1 MRIIGLEKDIEELAE
16 LLGINK
22 EEAKRK
28 ALEEGLKELKL
39 KKAIELYISNKISI
53 KQAARIAGISLA
65 DWFMVAKEKG
75 LLVQISPDEIN
86 DELKALE

>member
-1 MRIIGLEKDIEELAE
+1 MIGLEKDIEELAK

-22 EEAKRK
+22 EEARRK
-28 ALEEGLKELKL
+28 ALKEGLKELKL
-39 KKAIELYISNKISI
+39 KKAIELYVLNKISV

-65 DWFMVAKEKG
+65 DWFTIAKEKG

-86 DELKALE
+86 DEIRALE

>member
-1 MRIIGLEKDIEELAE
+1 MISLEKDIEELAK

-22 EEAKRK
+22 EDAKRK

-39 KKAIELYISNKISI
+39 KKAIELYIFNKISV
-53 KQAARIAGISLA
+53 KQAARIAGISIA
-65 DWFMVAKEKG
+65 DWFTVAKEKG

-86 DELKALE
+86 DELKSFE

>member
-1 MRIIGLEKDIEELAE
+1 MIGLEKDIEELAK
-16 LLGINK
+16 LLGIDK
-22 EEAKRK
+22 KEAKRK

-39 KKAIELYISNKISI
+39 KKAIELYVFNKISV

-65 DWFMVAKEKG
+65 DWFTIAKEKG

>member
-1 MRIIGLEKDIEELAE
+1 MIGLEKDIEELAE

-22 EEAKRK
+22 EEAKKK

-39 KKAIELYISNKISI
+39 KKAIELYVLNRVSI

-65 DWFMVAKEKG
+65 DWFNIAKEKG
-75 LLVQISPDEIN
+75 LTVQISPDEIKE
-86 DELKALE
+86 ELSALE

>member
-1 MRIIGLEKDIEELAE
+1 MIGLEKEIEELAK

-22 EEAKRK
+22 EEVKTR

-39 KKAIELYISNKISI
+39 KKAIELYVLNKISV
-53 KQAARIAGISLA
+53 KQAVRIAGISLA
-65 DWFMVAKEKG
+65 EWFMIAKEKG

-86 DELKALE
+86 EELKAFK

>member
-1 MRIIGLEKDIEELAE
+1 MIGLEKDIEELAE

-65 DWFMVAKEKG
+65 DWFTVAKEKG

-86 DELKALE
+86 DEIKALE

>member
-1 MRIIGLEKDIEELAE
+1 MIGLEKDIEELAK

-22 EEAKRK
+22 EEARRK

-39 KKAIELYISNKISI
+39 KKAIELYVLNKISV

-65 DWFMVAKEKG
+65 DWFTIAKEKG

-86 DELKALE
+86 DEIRALE

>member
-1 MRIIGLEKDIEELAE
+1 MIGLEKDIEELAK

-22 EEAKRK
+22 EEARRK

-39 KKAIELYISNKISI
+39 KKAIELYVMNKISV

-65 DWFMVAKEKG
+65 DWFTIAKEKG

-86 DELKALE
+86 DEIRALE

>member
-1 MRIIGLEKDIEELAE
+1 MIGLEKDIEELAK
-16 LLGINK
+16 LLGINVD
-22 EEAKRK
+22 EAKRK

-39 KKAIELYISNKISI
+39 KKAIELYIFNKIGV

-65 DWFMVAKEKG
+65 DWFTIAKEKG

>member
-1 MRIIGLEKDIEELAE
+1 MISLEKDIEELAK

-22 EEAKRK
+22 EEVKRK

-39 KKAIELYISNKISI
+39 KKAIELYIFNKISV
-53 KQAARIAGISLA
+53 KQAARIAGVSLA
-65 DWFMVAKEKG
+65 GWFTIAKEKG

-86 DELKALE
+86 DELKVLE

>member
-1 MRIIGLEKDIEELAE
+1 MDLEKDIEELAK
-16 LLGINK
+16 LLGIDK
-22 EEAKRK
+22 EEVKKK

-65 DWFMVAKEKG
+65 DWFTIAKEKG
-75 LLVQISPDEIN
+75 LLVQIDPDEIN
-86 DELKALE
+86 EELRALE

>member
-1 MRIIGLEKDIEELAE
+1 MIGLEKDIEESAK

-22 EEAKRK
+22 EEARRK

-39 KKAIELYISNKISI
+39 KKAIELYVLNKISV

-65 DWFMVAKEKG
+65 DWFTIAKEKG

-86 DELKALE
+86 DEIRALE

>member
-1 MRIIGLEKDIEELAE
+1 MISLEKDIEELAK

-22 EEAKRK
+22 EEVKRK

-39 KKAIELYISNKISI
+39 KKAIELYIFNKISV
-53 KQAARIAGISLA
+53 KQAAQIAGISLA
-65 DWFMVAKEKG
+65 DWFMIAKEKG

>member
-1 MRIIGLEKDIEELAE
+1 MISLEKDIEELAK

-22 EEAKRK
+22 EDAKRK

-39 KKAIELYISNKISI
+39 RKAIELYIFNKISV
-53 KQAARIAGISLA
+53 KQAARIAGISIA
-65 DWFMVAKEKG
+65 DWFTVAKEKG

-86 DELKALE
+86 DELKAFE

>member
-1 MRIIGLEKDIEELAE
+1 MIGLEKDIEELAE

-39 KKAIELYISNKISI
+39 KKAIELYVLNKISM
-53 KQAARIAGISLA
+53 KQAARIADISLA
-65 DWFMVAKEKG
+65 DWFTIAKEKG
-75 LLVQISPDEIN
+75 LLIQISLDEIN
-86 DELKALE
+86 EELRALE

>member
-1 MRIIGLEKDIEELAE
+1 MIGLEKDIEELAK

-22 EEAKRK
+22 EEARRK

-39 KKAIELYISNKISI
+39 KKAIELYVLNKISV

-65 DWFMVAKEKG
+65 DWFTIAKEKG
-75 LLVQISPDEIN
+75 LLVQISPDEII

>member
-1 MRIIGLEKDIEELAE
+1 MIGLEKDIEELAE
-16 LLGINK
+16 LLGIKK

-39 KKAIELYISNKISI
+39 KKAIELYVLNKISI

-65 DWFMVAKEKG
+65 DWFTIAQENG
-75 LLVQISPDEIN
+75 LPVQISPDEIN

>member
-1 MRIIGLEKDIEELAE
+1 MIDLEKDIEELAE
-16 LLGINK
+16 LLGIKK

-39 KKAIELYISNKISI
+39 KKAIELYVLNKISI

-65 DWFMVAKEKG
+65 DWFTIAKENG

>member
-1 MRIIGLEKDIEELAE
+1 MIGLEKDIEELAK

-22 EEAKRK
+22 EEARRK

-39 KKAIELYISNKISI
+39 KKAIELYVLNKISV

-65 DWFMVAKEKG
+65 DWFTIAKEKG
-75 LLVQISPDEIN
+75 LRVQISPDEIN
-86 DELKALE
+86 DEIKALE

>member
-1 MRIIGLEKDIEELAE
+1 MIGLEKDIEELAE

-39 KKAIELYISNKISI
+39 KKAIELYVLNKISI

-65 DWFMVAKEKG
+65 DWFTVAKEKG
-75 LLVQISPDEIN
+75 LLIQISPDEIN
-86 DELKALE
+86 DELKAFE